1 MADEFRVHIVASDR
15 DFFDGA
21 CTSIRVPTVDGAVG
35 LMAHHIDIVTALVP
49 GEMWYR
55 LPDGTENTAT
65 VSHGLLRM
73 EDNDVLILVDSAE
86 HPEEIDMVRAKRA
99 AERAKEIML
108 QSKSWQE
115 YLQTQASLSR
125 AMNRLKA
132 AHRANSQEFD

>member
-1 MADEFRVHIVASDR
+1 MAEEFRVHIVASDR
-15 DFFDGA
+15 DFFDGM
-21 CTSIRVPTVDGAVG
+21 CTSIRLPTVDGAIG
-35 LMAHHIDIVTALVP
+35 IMARHINLVTAIVP

-55 LPDGTENTAT
+55 LPDGTERTAAL
-65 VSHGLLRM
+65 SHGLLRV
-73 EDNDVLILVDSAE
+73 ENNDILILVDSAE
-86 HPEEIDMVRAKRA
+86 HPEEIDMARAKRA

-132 AHRANSQEFD
+132 ARRADSREFD

>member
-15 DFFDGA
+15 DFFDGT

-55 LPDGTENTAT
+55 LPDGTENTAA

-86 HPEEIDMVRAKRA
+86 HPEEIDMVRARRA
-99 AERAKEIML
+99 AEHAKEIML

>member
-1 MADEFRVHIVASDR
+1 MAEEFRAHILASDR

-21 CTSIRVPTVDGAVG
+21 CASIRLPTIDGAVG
-35 LMAHHIDIVTALVP
+35 ILAHHINFVTALVP

-55 LPDGTENTAT
+55 LADGTEHTAAI
-65 VSHGLLRM
+65 SHGLVRM

-86 HPEEIDMVRAKRA
+86 HPEEIDMARAKRA

-132 AHRANSQEFD
+132 ARRADTREFD

>member
-15 DFFDGA
+15 DFFDGT

-55 LPDGTENTAT
+55 LPDGTENTAA

-86 HPEEIDMVRAKRA
+86 RPEEIDMVRARRA

>member
-15 DFFDGA
+15 DFFDGT
-21 CTSIRVPTVDGAVG
+21 CTSIRVPTVDGALG

-55 LPDGTENTAT
+55 LPDGTESTAA

-86 HPEEIDMVRAKRA
+86 HPEEIDMVRARRA
-99 AERAKEIML
+99 AEHAKEIML

>member
-55 LPDGTENTAT
+55 LPDGTENTAA

-86 HPEEIDMVRAKRA
+86 YPEEIDMVRAKRA

>member
-15 DFFDGA
+15 DFFEGT

-55 LPDGTENTAT
+55 LPDGTENTAA

-99 AERAKEIML
+99 AEHAKEIML

>member
-1 MADEFRVHIVASDR
+1 MAEEFRVHILASDR

-21 CTSIRVPTVDGAVG
+21 CTSIRLPTIDGAVG
-35 LMAHHIDIVTALVP
+35 VMARHVNFVTALVP

-55 LPDGTENTAT
+55 LADGTEKTAA
-65 VSHGLLRM
+65 VSHGLLRV

-86 HPEEIDMVRAKRA
+86 HPEEIDMARARRA
-99 AERAKEIML
+99 AERAKEIMW
-108 QSKSWQE
+108 QTKSWQE

-132 AHRANSQEFD
+132 ARRADSREFD

>member
-1 MADEFRVHIVASDR
+1 MAEEFRTHILASDR
-15 DFFDGA
+15 DFFDGM
-21 CTSIRVPTVDGAVG
+21 CSSIRLPTVDGFIGVLAN
-35 LMAHHIDIVTALVP
+35 HIDFVTALVP

-55 LPDGTENTAT
+55 LADGTEKTAAI
-65 VSHGLLRM
+65 SHGLVRM
-73 EDNDVLILVDSAE
+73 ENNDVLILVDSAE
-86 HPEEIDMVRAKRA
+86 HPEEIDMARAKRA

-132 AHRANSQEFD
+132 ARRSDSREFD

>member
-1 MADEFRVHIVASDR
+1 MAEEFRVHILASDR
-15 DFFDGA
+15 DFFDDR
-21 CTSIRVPTVDGAVG
+21 CTSIRLPTIDGEIG
-35 LMAHHIDIVTALVP
+35 LMANHINIVTALVP

-55 LPDGTENTAT
+55 LADGTEHTAAI
-65 VSHGLLRM
+65 SHGLVRR

-86 HPEEIDMVRAKRA
+86 HPEEIDMARAKRA

-132 AHRANSQEFD
+132 ARRADSREFD

>member
-1 MADEFRVHIVASDR
+1 MAEEFRVHILASDR

-21 CTSIRVPTVDGAVG
+21 CTSIRLPTVDGEIG
-35 LMAHHIDIVTALVP
+35 IMSRHINLVTALVP

-55 LPDGTENTAT
+55 LPDGTERTAAI
-65 VSHGLLRM
+65 SHGLLRM
-73 EDNDVLILVDSAE
+73 ENNDVLILVDSAE
-86 HPEEIDMVRAKRA
+86 HPEEIDMVRARRA
-99 AERAKEIML
+99 AEHAKEIML

>member
-15 DFFDGA
+15 DFFEGT

-55 LPDGTENTAT
+55 LPDGTENTAA

-86 HPEEIDMVRAKRA
+86 HPEEIDMVRARRA
-99 AERAKEIML
+99 AEHAKEIML

>member
-1 MADEFRVHIVASDR
+1 MAEEFRVHILASAR

-21 CTSIRVPTVDGAVG
+21 CSSVRLPTIDGEIGILAR
-35 LMAHHIDIVTALVP
+35 HINFVTALVP

-55 LPDGTENTAT
+55 LADGTEHTAAI
-65 VSHGLLRM
+65 SHGLVRM

-86 HPEEIDMVRAKRA
+86 HPEEIDMARAKRA

-132 AHRANSQEFD
+132 ARRADTREFD